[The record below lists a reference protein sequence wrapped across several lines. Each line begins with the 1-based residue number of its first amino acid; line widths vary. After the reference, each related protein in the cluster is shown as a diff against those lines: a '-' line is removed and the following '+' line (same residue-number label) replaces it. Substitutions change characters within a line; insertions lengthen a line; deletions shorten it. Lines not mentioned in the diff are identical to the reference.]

1 VEEYQKG
8 RTPNPDILCN
18 KYIKFDQFLNYAV
31 DKLGAD
37 YIAMGHYAGVREN
50 ETTHEFELLR
60 GKDVNKDQSYFLCQ
74 LSQAQLAK
82 TIFPLYSYTKPEI
95 RALAHKYDLITADK
109 KDSTGICFIGE
120 RRFTEF
126 LQNYIANQPGD
137 IVDIKTGQVVGSHIG
152 VMYYTIGQR
161 KGLNL
166 GGMQEPYYVAKKDID
181 HKILYV
187 SSTSD
192 NSYLMSNECE
202 VNELNFNVALA
213 NYFADA
219 EAFTCTA
226 KFRYRQEDIPV
237 VVKRVGQDRIL
248 LTYQD
253 SRAVTEGQ
261 EAVLYHGEICLGGGT
276 IDSVN

>member
-1 VEEYQKG
+1 
-8 RTPNPDILCN
+8 
-18 KYIKFDQFLNYAV
+18 
-31 DKLGAD
+31 
-37 YIAMGHYAGVREN
+37 
-50 ETTHEFELLR
+50 
-60 GKDVNKDQSYFLCQ
+60 
-74 LSQAQLAK
+74 
-82 TIFPLYSYTKPEI
+82 
-95 RALAHKYDLITADK
+95 
-109 KDSTGICFIGE
+109 
-120 RRFTEF
+120 
-126 LQNYIANQPGD
+126 
-137 IVDIKTGQVVGSHIG
+137 
-152 VMYYTIGQR
+152 MYYTIGQR

-181 HKILYV
+181 RKILYV